1 MGFSKKKE
9 RQPRRDDMDT
19 GAIPIA
25 NKMEKI
31 SSPSLRPIGPPP
43 STITSHAPSLT
54 LKEMKPFGRL
64 TLELLG
70 GKNLKAGQGVF
81 GRADPFVK
89 IKLNGYEKQ
98 TKIHAQGGKN
108 PVSFVKRDELT
119 AYSTSHNLAI
129 IFVLLISRYGT
140 KNFRLILQQRKK

>member
-1 MGFSKKKE
+1 MGFSKKTE
-9 RQPRRDDMDT
+9 RQLSRGEVDT

-25 NKMEKI
+25 NRMDKI

-43 STITSHAPSLT
+43 STITSHAPSLS

-64 TLELLG
+64 TIQLLR

-89 IKLNGYEKQ
+89 IKLNGQGKQ
-98 TKIHAQGGKN
+98 TKVHAQGGKN
-108 PVSFVKRDELT
+108 PVSW
-119 AYSTSHNLAI
+119 I
-129 IFVLLISRYGT
+129 
-140 KNFRLILQQRKK
+140 